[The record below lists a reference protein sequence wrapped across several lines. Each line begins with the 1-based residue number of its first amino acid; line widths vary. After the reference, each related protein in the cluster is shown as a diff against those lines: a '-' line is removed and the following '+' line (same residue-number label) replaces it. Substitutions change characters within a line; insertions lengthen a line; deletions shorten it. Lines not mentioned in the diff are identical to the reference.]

1 MTYVISNIHG
11 NYQKFQSL
19 LSQISFRERD
29 TLYLLGDLLDYG
41 EESMELIA
49 DVSVRLNVFPIAG
62 EHDFLA
68 ARMLKGFLKM
78 TASGT
83 RPDPEFLTEM
93 TQWVQDGGQATLDA
107 FRALDEEEREG
118 VIEYLEEMTL
128 FEEVE
133 VKGKKYVLVHAGV
146 ADYTDGDDLGD
157 YLPDDFFSELGKK
170 AFSKVMELEETG
182 GFSFTLLG
190 EYFNPDEMGRLQG
203 MMQRR
208 RALAENGT
216 AVLRASIDTLRAQK
230 QQSDAK
236 QSGDT
241 VQSIKQLLDAKKKKT
256 Q

>member
-157 YLPDDFFSELGKK
+157 YLPDDFFSEPLDPSCRLISDATVVVGHTPTK
-170 AFSKVMELEETG
+170 SGRIER
-182 GFSFTLLG
+182 G
-190 EYFNPDEMGRLQG
+190 EGSIFVDCGVAEGGRL
-203 MMQRR
+203 
-208 RALAENGT
+208 ACLCLE
-216 AVLRASIDTLRAQK
+216 
-230 QQSDAK
+230 
-236 QSGDT
+236 SGEEFY
-241 VQSIKQLLDAKKKKT
+241 A
-256 Q
+256 